1 MDLIG
6 NGEFK
11 YSHTKSFDLTAIFKI
26 SVGTGIGFLSLE
38 AKVFK
43 LELSRSIHIF

>member
-11 YSHTKSFDLTAIFKI
+11 YSHTKRFDLTAIFEI
-26 SVGTGIGFLSLE
+26 LVGIGGRFLVSGGQS
-38 AKVFK
+38 F
-43 LELSRSIHIF
+43 